1 MAEITQYPDYDETV
15 PVNDVAL
22 LKLKTFVKFTAFI
35 QPICLPNMERPA
47 SQEDQ
52 SIIISGWGDTQTWY
66 QKPSKI
72 LQFVS
77 VNEVARDDC
86 SEKWNR

>member
-1 MAEITQYPDYDETV
+1 MTEIIQYPDYDGTV

-22 LKLKTFVKFTAFI
+22 LNLKTFVKFTAFI
-35 QPICLPNMERPA
+35 QPICLPHIERTA
-47 SQEDQ
+47 SLEDQ
-52 SIIISGWGDTQTWY
+52 SLVISGWGDTQTWY

-72 LQFVS
+72 LQYVS

-86 SEKWNR
+86 SETWKR